1 MREQRTASSVLSDV
15 SVATISLSCLPRTIQ
30 STIDNFNLDS
40 EELTESQKEEL
51 ASHHKAIRDLLVLI
65 QNTIYDTETKLENI
79 AVYDPEKVAT

>member
-15 SVATISLSCLPRTIQ
+15 SAATISLSCLPSTIQ

-51 ASHHKAIRDLLVLI
+51 ANHHKAIHDLLVLI